1 MHLNTVFTNQ
11 TGAPS
16 HCTLTTTIMFC
27 LCHSCTKLTVF
38 VIIHVIFYVSGMF
51 NLTVSTKLLNENDI
65 FNAKIAVV
73 IIIFI
78 RDLY

>member
-1 MHLNTVFTNQ
+1 
-11 TGAPS
+11 
-16 HCTLTTTIMFC
+16 MFC
-27 LCHSCTKLTVF
+27 LCHSCTKLTIF

-51 NLTVSTKLLNENDI
+51 NLPVSTKLLNENDI